1 MILAALLSALAAILN
16 LVLFLP
22 VERRQKQGVETL

>member
-1 MILAALLSALAAILN
+1 MVLFLLN

-22 VERRQKQGVETL
+22 VVFGPSRSLLNLGSKS